1 MVIQYM
7 IFQLICRLSP
17 LKTLTDKLKFLR
29 SKKKRKPKIKN
40 KYKLKKK
47 LGIS

>member
-7 IFQLICRLSP
+7 ICRLSP

-40 KYKLKKK
+40 KHKLKKK
-47 LGIS
+47 PGIS